1 MAVSQSKWPRTYEF
15 LADLHLEMSCIWS
28 GKFTSVEEDTL
39 RQLGL
44 SIWTSNATPP
54 WKPKWGEVVDS
65 TMLRCAHMLLMP
77 QSIVPNYG
85 TGAIADVA
93 LKSEHMKRV
102 RSLLEA
108 IEEDNFDGFMDA
120 SIAEG
125 EYEDELPGNPYVYPG
140 HEKAD
145 LLATLDVIERHIL
158 RLESQESSVRRTLDF
173 DTDDEDIEY
182 ELSSDEEEE
191 SIPDPGRTARYEACC
206 RGFEIVETAMEGDR
220 VMTEWEYIEISNI
233 FKAMCR

>member
-1 MAVSQSKWPRTYEF
+1 MAVSQSNWPRTFEF

-44 SIWTSNATPP
+44 SIWTSNETPP
-54 WKPKWGEVVDS
+54 WNPKWREVIDA

-77 QSIVPNYG
+77 QSLVPNYDE
-85 TGAIADVA
+85 AIETIA
-93 LKSEHMKRV
+93 LKSEHMKRT

-108 IEEDNFDGFMDA
+108 IERNDFDGFGDA

-125 EYEDELPGNPYVYPG
+125 EYDDELPGNPYVYPG

-145 LLATLDVIERHIL
+145 LLATLNMVEQHIL
-158 RLESQESSVRRTLDF
+158 RLESQESSVRRTLNF
-173 DTDDEDIEY
+173 DTEDEDIEY

-191 SIPDPGRTARYEACC
+191 SMPDPGRTERYEACC
-206 RGFEIVETAMEGDR
+206 RGFEIVETAMGEER